1 MTVNNSTFDYI
12 IVGAGSA
19 GCVLANRLSDSGKYS
34 VLLLEAGPRDRYP
47 WIHVPIGY
55 AKTMFNANYNWCLYT
70 EPDPGMHSRQIYWP
84 RGKVLGGSSSVN
96 GLIYI
101 RGQANDYDRWHHM
114 GNDGWGWADVLPY
127 FIKMETNQDGANPL
141 RGGDGPLRVS
151 SICDRDPL
159 AQAFVEACTQAG
171 IPANEDFN
179 GAEQEGAGFYQLT
192 TWRGRRSSSAVAY
205 LQPARNRSNL
215 TIETDALASAIL
227 LEGRHA
233 TGVTF
238 LKAGSTVTVRALREV
253 ILSAGTVQS
262 PQLLQ
267 LSGVGGKESLA
278 EHGVSVRHHLPGV
291 GKNLQDHLQVRVIHR
306 CTKPITTNDYLKNPF
321 RKIQMG
327 VQYIMSRTGP
337 LSIGI
342 NQAGAFTRSTV
353 NVDPPDIQFHFAAL
367 SADLPGAPLHDFSGF
382 TSSVC
387 QLRPMS
393 SGYVHILSPDPRQP
407 PAIVPNYLSEQPD
420 RDTVV
425 AALKVARKIAGSPA
439 LSDLI
444 AEEYMPGNDV
454 NSDEELLEFAR
465 ETGVTIFHPVGTCK
479 MGSDESSVV
488 DHRLRVHGMK
498 GLRVVDASI
507 MPSITSGNTNAPVIM
522 IAEKASDMILED
534 AARA

>member
-1 MTVNNSTFDYI
+1 VTVNNSTFDYI

-70 EPDPGMHSRQIYWP
+70 EPDPGMRSRQIYWP

-101 RGQANDYDRWHHM
+101 RGQANDYDRWHHL

-151 SICDRDPL
+151 SIRDRDPL
-159 AQAFVEACTQAG
+159 AQAFVEA
-171 IPANEDFN
+171 
-179 GAEQEGAGFYQLT
+179 
-192 TWRGRRSSSAVAY
+192 
-205 LQPARNRSNL
+205 
-215 TIETDALASAIL
+215 
-227 LEGRHA
+227 
-233 TGVTF
+233 
-238 LKAGSTVTVRALREV
+238 
-253 ILSAGTVQS
+253 
-262 PQLLQ
+262 
-267 LSGVGGKESLA
+267 
-278 EHGVSVRHHLPGV
+278 
-291 GKNLQDHLQVRVIHR
+291 
-306 CTKPITTNDYLKNPF
+306 
-321 RKIQMG
+321 
-327 VQYIMSRTGP
+327 
-337 LSIGI
+337 
-342 NQAGAFTRSTV
+342 
-353 NVDPPDIQFHFAAL
+353 
-367 SADLPGAPLHDFSGF
+367 
-382 TSSVC
+382 
-387 QLRPMS
+387 
-393 SGYVHILSPDPRQP
+393 
-407 PAIVPNYLSEQPD
+407 
-420 RDTVV
+420 
-425 AALKVARKIAGSPA
+425 GSPA
-439 LSDLI
+439 LRELI
-444 AEEYMPGNDV
+444 SEEYMPGNDV

-498 GLRVVDASI
+498 GLRVVDALI
-507 MPSITSGNTNAPVIM
+507 MPCITSGNTNAPVIM